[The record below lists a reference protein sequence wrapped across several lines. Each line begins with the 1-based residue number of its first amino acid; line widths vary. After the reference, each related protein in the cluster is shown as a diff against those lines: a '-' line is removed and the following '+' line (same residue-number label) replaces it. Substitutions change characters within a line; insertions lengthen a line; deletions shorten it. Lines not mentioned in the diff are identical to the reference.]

1 MSQLPQGFVLDE
13 PMSPPA
19 GNAGGG
25 LPSGFV
31 LDGEEAAADETAAPR
46 RAAGDG
52 ALMNSTAGLNE
63 GIYGTLGAPVDL
75 AAGAINLGVR
85 GINAATG
92 AELPMI
98 RNPIGGSQS
107 IAEAFGAIGVP
118 NPADIEAA
126 SAGEKIA
133 RGAGQGIGY
142 MVAPEL
148 AVRGVAQAAG
158 RTVGPWLSS
167 LFGES
172 RTVGDVAGNALAG
185 AAGGAGASVAGQV
198 APESVRPIAEMAGGL
213 VGGGLGA
220 LAASTPRLAA
230 EGARMAGDYIA
241 PLTEA
246 GRERLAATTLRDAA
260 SDPAA
265 ARDALARNAEIVPG
279 SQPTTF
285 QQSGDMGLGALERA
299 TAAGSPDQFMQ
310 RRADQ
315 NAARLDAL
323 GSVQP
328 QGSPQAVVSAL
339 RANLADLD
347 EMTGAALQGATR
359 TAQERAASIGG
370 SGTPEGYGASVRQRL
385 MDAEN
390 TARERER
397 ALWGAVDPDGTLAL
411 PTNGIRQEVESAL
424 RSLPQAARPMEGE
437 ERAIFSAAAGFGPVM
452 PFSEVTALRSRVSTE
467 MRRELS
473 QNGRSPVYA
482 RLSQLRGA
490 IERNI
495 EAAVEGKVAQE
506 ADAVASGAMREED
519 TIAAA
524 LIREQQSWYERRAAE
539 AGMGQNAGAGGGGN
553 VPLGSG
559 GVRPASGGQVPGGSE
574 FRDAARG
581 EGLQGSDSLAP
592 NFDQAARDRLNAA
605 SEATKQRAQT
615 FGRGPVGDV
624 LRRSGSEG
632 PYNVPSSA
640 VAERFFRP
648 GPQGYENV
656 QALRQAAGDPDT
668 MAAIRDYALSTL
680 RRSAMR
686 EDGTLDPAK
695 VQGWKSRHRDALRA
709 FPEVDGMLADPV
721 RAAEAM
727 EQLAVQRKQSL
738 DTYRQGLTGRLIG
751 VDNPEDVTRAIG
763 SVFTSPQPATLMR
776 QLVQQV
782 RGNAEA
788 TEGLRKA
795 VADSMVQRLV
805 SNAEAATSGRALIK
819 ADQFQNFVRQNEA
832 ALKEVLKPAEISMLK
847 AIGDD
852 LQRANRS
859 IASVKLPGGSN
870 TAQDLVA
877 LARSSQ
883 PQSWGRLLLAAL
895 AQGGLGLAASGT
907 VVGGLAAIAGGQAL
921 SALRRAGMEKVDD
934 LLTDAMLN
942 PQRGLLLLT
951 KAPPKPTEKDVLTF
965 MQRFTRTMV
974 NPADGEPAL

>member
-1 MSQLPQGFVLDE
+1 
-13 PMSPPA
+13 
-19 GNAGGG
+19 
-25 LPSGFV
+25 
-31 LDGEEAAADETAAPR
+31 
-46 RAAGDG
+46 
-52 ALMNSTAGLNE
+52 MNIT
-63 GIYGTLGAPVDL
+63 GIIFARSL
-75 AAGAINLGVR
+75 
-85 GINAATG
+85 
-92 AELPMI
+92 
-98 RNPIGGSQS
+98 IGGSQS

-118 NPADIEAA
+118 NPADIEAG

-133 RGAGQGIGY
+133 RGAGQGVGY

-158 RTVGPWLSS
+158 RTIGPWLRSI
-167 LFGES
+167 FGES

-185 AAGGAGASVAGQV
+185 AAGGAGASLAGQV
-198 APESVRPIAEMAGGL
+198 APESVRPVAEMAGGL

-220 LAASTPRLAA
+220 IAASTPRLAA

-299 TAAGSPDQFMQ
+299 TAARAPDQFMQ

-370 SGTPEGYGASVRQRL
+370 TGTPEGYGASVRQRL

-437 ERAIFSAAAGFGPVM
+437 ERAIFAAAAGFGPVM

-495 EAAVEGKVAQE
+495 EAAVEGKAAQE
-506 ADAVASGAMREED
+506 AEAVASGAMRQED
-519 TIAAA
+519 TILAQWEAAFSA
-524 LIREQQSWYERRAAE
+524 SAEQWLGDRARSFGAS
-539 AGMGQNAGAGGGGN
+539 GIAGAGANGAARTTAI
-553 VPLGSG
+553 P
-559 GVRPASGGQVPGGSE
+559 PIHGGQGTGRSGFADPSG
-574 FRDAARG
+574 D
-581 EGLQGSDSLAP
+581 QGISGTGSLAP

-680 RRSAMR
+680 RRSAIR

-776 QLVQQV
+776 QLAEQV

-805 SNAEAATSGRALIK
+805 SNAEAATSGRSLIK

-883 PQSWGRLLLAAL
+883 PQSWGRIFLAAL
-895 AQGGLGLAASGT
+895 AQGGGGFAVGGPI
-907 VVGGLAAIAGGQAL
+907 GGLAAIAGGQAMG
-921 SALRRAGMEKVDD
+921 ALRRAGMEKVDD

-942 PQRGLLLLT
+942 PQRGLLLLA

-974 NPADGEPAL
+974 NPADGEPAR

>member
-1 MSQLPQGFVLDE
+1 MVQLPEGFVLDE
-13 PMSPPA
+13 PSPPA
-19 GNAGGG
+19 GSARGAALPPGFILDDDAG
-25 LPSGFV
+25 
-31 LDGEEAAADETAAPR
+31 AADEPPMPR
-46 RAAGDG
+46 RASGDG
-52 ALMNSTAGLNE
+52 AFMNTAAGLNE
-63 GIYGTLGAPVDL
+63 GTYGTLGAPVDL

-92 AELPMI
+92 TELPTI
-98 RNPIGGSQS
+98 QDPIGGSRS
-107 IAEAFGAIGVP
+107 IAQAFGAAGVP
-118 NPADIEAA
+118 DPADIEAA
-126 SAGEKIA
+126 TAGEKIA

-148 AVRGVAQAAG
+148 AARGVAQAAG
-158 RTVGPWLSS
+158 RTIGPWLRSI
-167 LFGES
+167 FGES
-172 RTVGDVAGNALAG
+172 RSVGDVAGNALAG
-185 AAGGAGASVAGQV
+185 AAGGAGASLAGQV
-198 APESVRPIAEMAGGL
+198 APESLRPVAEMAGGL
-213 VGGGLGA
+213 VGGGIGA
-220 LAASTPRLAA
+220 LAASTPRIAA

-246 GRERLAATTLRDAA
+246 GRERLAATSLRDAA

-265 ARDALARNAEIVPG
+265 ARDALARNGELVPG

-299 TAAGSPDQFMQ
+299 VAAGSPDQFMQ
-310 RRADQ
+310 RRSDQ

-323 GSVQP
+323 GDVQS

-347 EMTGAALQGATR
+347 EMTGEALQGATR
-359 TAQERAASIGG
+359 TAQERAAAIGG
-370 SGTPEGYGASVRQRL
+370 GGTPEGYGASVRQRL

-397 ALWGAVDPDGTLAL
+397 ALWKAVDPDGTLAL
-411 PTNGIRQEVESAL
+411 PTGGVRQEVENAL
-424 RSLPQAARPMEGE
+424 GSLPQAARPMEGE
-437 ERAIFSAAAGFGPVM
+437 ERAIFAAAGGFGPVM
-452 PFSEVTALRSRVSTE
+452 PFKEVTALRSRVSTE

-495 EAAVEGKVAQE
+495 EDAVTGKAAQE
-506 ADAVASGAMREED
+506 AEAVASGAMRQED
-519 TIAAA
+519 TLAAA
-524 LIREQQSWYERRAAE
+524 LMRDIRAWNERRAAE
-539 AGMGQNAGAGGGGN
+539 AGMGQNAGAAGGGN
-553 VPLGSG
+553 AFAGSSG
-559 GVRPASGGQVPGGSE
+559 ASATSGRQVPGGGE

-581 EGLQGSDSLAP
+581 EGLLGADELAP

-615 FGRGPVGDV
+615 YGRGPVGDV

-648 GPQGYENV
+648 GAKGYENV
-656 QALRQAAGDPDT
+656 QALRQAAGDPET
-668 MAAIRDYALSTL
+668 AASIRDYALSTL

-695 VQGWKSRHRDALRA
+695 VQVWKSRYRDALRA
-709 FPEVDGMLADPV
+709 FPEIDGMVADPV
-721 RAAEAM
+721 RASQAM

-751 VDNPEDVTRAIG
+751 VDNPDDVTRAIG

-776 QLVQQV
+776 QLAEQV
-782 RGNAEA
+782 RGDGEA
-788 TEGLRKA
+788 VEGLRKA

-877 LARSSQ
+877 LAQSSQ
-883 PQSWGRLLLAAL
+883 PQSWGRIFLAAL
-895 AQGGLGLAASGT
+895 AQGGGGFALGGP
-907 VVGGLAAIAGGQAL
+907 VGGIAAIGGGQAM
-921 SALRRAGMEKVDD
+921 SALRRAGMQKVDD

-951 KAPPKPTEKDVLTF
+951 KAPPKPTEKDVLSF
-965 MQRFTRTMV
+965 LQRFTRTMV
-974 NPADGEPAL
+974 NPADGKAR

>member
-1 MSQLPQGFVLDE
+1 MAQLPEGFVLDE
-13 PMSPPA
+13 PMSA
-19 GNAGGG
+19 AGGAAG
-25 LPSGFV
+25 VALPPGFV
-31 LDGEEAAADETAAPR
+31 LDEPSGAETRVDQRPGQR
-46 RAAGDG
+46 GDG
-52 ALMNSTAGLNE
+52 AFMNTTAGLNE

-92 AELPMI
+92 TELPTI
-98 RNPIGGSQS
+98 QDPIGGSRS
-107 IAEAFGAIGVP
+107 IAQAFGAAGVP
-118 NPADIEAA
+118 DPADIEAA
-126 SAGEKIA
+126 TAGEKIA

-148 AVRGVAQAAG
+148 AARGVAQAAG
-158 RTVGPWLSS
+158 RTIGPWLRSI
-167 LFGES
+167 FGES

-185 AAGGAGASVAGQV
+185 AAGGAGASLAGQV
-198 APESVRPIAEMAGGL
+198 APESARPLAEMAGGL

-220 LAASTPRLAA
+220 LAASTPRIAA

-246 GRERLAATTLRDAA
+246 GRERLAATSLRDAA

-265 ARDALARNAEIVPG
+265 ARDALARNGELVPG

-299 TAAGSPDQFMQ
+299 VSALSPDQFMQ
-310 RRADQ
+310 RRSDQ

-323 GSVQP
+323 GDVQS
-328 QGSPQAVVSAL
+328 QGSPQAIVSAL

-347 EMTGAALQGATR
+347 EMTGEALQGATR
-359 TAQERAASIGG
+359 TAQERAAAIGG
-370 SGTPEGYGASVRQRL
+370 AGTPEGYGSAVRQRL

-397 ALWGAVDPDGTLAL
+397 ALWGAVDPDGSLAL
-411 PTNGIRQEVESAL
+411 PTGGVRQEVEKAL
-424 RSLPQAARPMEGE
+424 GSLPQAARPMEGE
-437 ERAIFSAAAGFGPVM
+437 ERAIFAAAGGFGPVM
-452 PFSEVTALRSRVSTE
+452 PFKEVTALRSRVSTE

-495 EAAVEGKVAQE
+495 EDAVTGKAAQE
-506 ADAVASGAMREED
+506 AEAVASGAMRQED
-519 TIAAA
+519 TMAA
-524 LIREQQSWYERRAAE
+524 LVAGWRDGWREEQATRARAD
-539 AGMGQNAGAGGGGN
+539 AGAGSDGSSGAGGF
-553 VPLGSG
+553 SG
-559 GVRPASGGQVPGGSE
+559 
-574 FRDAARG
+574 ARG
-581 EGLQGSDSLAP
+581 SAGQGRGEFSGAAGSQGIPGDQRGLAP
-592 NFDQAARDRLNAA
+592 NFDAGAKNRLNAA

-615 FGRGPVGDV
+615 YGRGPVGDV

-648 GPQGYENV
+648 GSKGYENV
-656 QALRQAAGDPDT
+656 QALRQAAGDPET
-668 MAAIRDYALSTL
+668 VASIRDYALSTL

-695 VQGWKSRHRDALRA
+695 VQLWKSRYRDALRA
-709 FPEVDGMLADPV
+709 FPEIDGMVADPV
-721 RAAEAM
+721 RASQAM
-727 EQLAVQRKQSL
+727 EQLAVQRKQSF

-776 QLVQQV
+776 QLAEQV
-782 RGNAEA
+782 RGNGEA
-788 TEGLRKA
+788 VEGLRKA

-805 SNAEAATSGRALIK
+805 SNAEVATSGRALIK

-859 IASVKLPGGSN
+859 ITSVKLPGGSN

-877 LARSSQ
+877 LAQSSQ
-883 PQSWGRLLLAAL
+883 PQSWGRIFLAAL
-895 AQGGLGLAASGT
+895 AQGGGGFALGGPI
-907 VVGGLAAIAGGQAL
+907 GGIAAIGGGQAL
-921 SALRRAGMEKVDD
+921 AALRRAGMEKVDD

-951 KAPPKPTEKDVLTF
+951 KAPPKPTEKDVLSF
-965 MQRFTRTMV
+965 LQRFTRTMV
-974 NPADGEPAL
+974 NPADGE

>member
-19 GNAGGG
+19 GNASGG
-25 LPSGFV
+25 LPPGFV
-31 LDGEEAAADETAAPR
+31 LDSEEAAADEPAVPR
-46 RAAGDG
+46 RAGGDG
-52 ALMNSTAGLNE
+52 VLMNTTAGLNE

-85 GINAATG
+85 GINAVTG
-92 AELPMI
+92 AELPTI
-98 RNPIGGSQS
+98 QNPIGGSQS

-118 NPADIEAA
+118 NPADIEAG

-133 RGAGQGIGY
+133 RGAGQGVGY

-167 LFGES
+167 IFGES
-172 RTVGDVAGNALAG
+172 RTAGDVAGNALAG
-185 AAGGAGASVAGQV
+185 AAGGAGASLAGQV
-198 APESVRPIAEMAGGL
+198 APESVRPVAEMAGGL

-246 GRERLAATTLRDAA
+246 GRERLAATALRDAA

-265 ARDALARNAEIVPG
+265 ARGALARNAEIVPG

-299 TAAGSPDQFMQ
+299 TAARAPDQFMQ

-397 ALWGAVDPDGTLAL
+397 ALWAAVDPDGTLAL
-411 PTNGIRQEVESAL
+411 PTNGIRQEVENAL

-437 ERAIFSAAAGFGPVM
+437 ERAIFAAAAGFGPVM

-495 EAAVEGKVAQE
+495 EAAVEGKAAQE
-506 ADAVASGAMREED
+506 AEAVASGAMRQED
-519 TIAAA
+519 TMAAQWT
-524 LIREQQSWYERRAAE
+524 RERDVWLERRSNEARAE
-539 AGMGQNAGAGGGGN
+539 AGGSAEAALNVGPTSFSSAFGEQGQGGRRFPNA
-553 VPLGSG
+553 S
-559 GVRPASGGQVPGGSE
+559 RDPGLS
-574 FRDAARG
+574 
-581 EGLQGSDSLAP
+581 GSDGLAP
-592 NFDQAARDRLNAA
+592 NFDQAARDRLIAA

-686 EDGTLDPAK
+686 ENGTLDPAK

-776 QLVQQV
+776 QLAEQV

-974 NPADGEPAL
+974 NPADGESTR

>member
-1 MSQLPQGFVLDE
+1 MAQLPQGFVLDE
-13 PMSPPA
+13 PMSLPA
-19 GNAGGG
+19 GNARGG
-25 LPSGFV
+25 LPPGFV
-31 LDGEEAAADETAAPR
+31 LDGEEAAADESATPR
-46 RAAGDG
+46 RAAGNG
-52 ALMNSTAGLNE
+52 VLMNTTAGLNE

-85 GINAATG
+85 GINAVTG
-92 AELPMI
+92 AELPTI
-98 RNPIGGSQS
+98 QNPIGGSQS

-118 NPADIEAA
+118 NPADIHAT

-133 RGAGQGIGY
+133 RGAGQGVGY

-148 AVRGVAQAAG
+148 AVRGVAQASG

-185 AAGGAGASVAGQV
+185 AAGGAGASLAGQV
-198 APESVRPIAEMAGGL
+198 APEPVRPVAEMAGGL

-220 LAASTPRLAA
+220 LAASAPRIAA

-241 PLTEA
+241 PLTET
-246 GRERLAATTLRDAA
+246 GRERLAATALRDAA

-279 SQPTTF
+279 SLPTTF

-299 TAAGSPDQFMQ
+299 TAARAPDQFMQ

-347 EMTGAALQGATR
+347 EMTGQALQGATR
-359 TAQERAASIGG
+359 TAQERAAAIGG
-370 SGTPEGYGASVRQRL
+370 AGTPEGYGASVRQRL

-390 TARERER
+390 VARERER

-411 PTNGIRQEVESAL
+411 PTDGIRQEVEKAL

-437 ERAIFSAAAGFGPVM
+437 ERAIFAAAAGFGPVM

-495 EAAVEGKVAQE
+495 EAAVEGKAAQE
-506 ADAVASGAMREED
+506 AEAVASGAMRQED
-519 TIAAA
+519 TLLNQWA
-524 LIREQQSWYERRAAE
+524 RKRQEWYAGRQADTGAE
-539 AGMGQNAGAGGGGN
+539 AVGLSGGN
-553 VPLGSG
+553 GSSG
-559 GVRPASGGQVPGGSE
+559 SSGFSASPG
-574 FRDAARG
+574 ARG
-581 EGLQGSDSLAP
+581 QSRGGFADPSGDQGISGTGSLTP

-695 VQGWKSRHRDALRA
+695 VQVWKSRHRDALRA
-709 FPEVDGMLADPV
+709 FPEIDGMVADPV
-721 RAAEAM
+721 RASQAM

-738 DTYRQGLTGRLIG
+738 DAYREGLTGRLIG

-776 QLVQQV
+776 QLAERV

-832 ALKEVLKPAEISMLK
+832 ALKEVLKPAEISLLK

-852 LQRANRS
+852 HQRANRS

-870 TAQDLVA
+870 TAQDLTA

-883 PQSWGRLLLAAL
+883 PQSWGRIFLAAL
-895 AQGGLGLAASGT
+895 AQGGGGFA
-907 VVGGLAAIAGGQAL
+907 VGGPMGGVAAIAGGQAL
-921 SALRRAGMEKVDD
+921 SALRRAGMEKVND

-951 KAPPKPTEKDVLTF
+951 KAPPRPTEKDVLSF

-974 NPADGEPAL
+974 NPADGEPAR

>member
-13 PMSPPA
+13 PMSAPA
-19 GNAGGG
+19 GDAGGG
-25 LPSGFV
+25 LPPGFV
-31 LDGEEAAADETAAPR
+31 LDGEEAAADEPAVPR
-46 RAAGDG
+46 RAGGAGV
-52 ALMNSTAGLNE
+52 LMNTTAGLNE

-92 AELPMI
+92 AELPTI
-98 RNPIGGSQS
+98 QNPIGGSQS

-118 NPADIEAA
+118 NPADIEAG

-133 RGAGQGIGY
+133 RGAGQGVGY

-158 RTVGPWLSS
+158 RTIGPWLRSI
-167 LFGES
+167 FGES

-185 AAGGAGASVAGQV
+185 AAGGAGASLAGQV
-198 APESVRPIAEMAGGL
+198 APESAHPVAEMAGGL

-230 EGARMAGDYIA
+230 DGARMAGDYIA

-265 ARDALARNAEIVPG
+265 ARDALAPNAEIVPG

-299 TAAGSPDQFMQ
+299 TAARAPDQFMQ
-310 RRADQ
+310 RRAEQ

-370 SGTPEGYGASVRQRL
+370 AGTPEGYGASVRQRL

-397 ALWGAVDPDGTLAL
+397 ALWAAVDPDGTLAL
-411 PTNGIRQEVESAL
+411 PTNGIRQEVENAL

-437 ERAIFSAAAGFGPVM
+437 ERAIFAAAANFSPVM

-495 EAAVEGKVAQE
+495 EAAVEGKAAQE
-506 ADAVASGAMREED
+506 AEAVASGAMREED
-519 TIAAA
+519 TMAAIIQGWTA
-524 LIREQQSWYERRAAE
+524 NWRAGRAE
-539 AGMGQNAGAGGGGN
+539 SQMGGSVAQGAGGN
-553 VPLGSG
+553 ASSRAAPFPS
-559 GVRPASGGQVPGGSE
+559 ASGADGAGRGRFEQ
-574 FRDAARG
+574 AAGG
-581 EGLQGSDSLAP
+581 EGVQGPRSLAP

-763 SVFTSPQPATLMR
+763 SVFTSPKPATLMR
-776 QLVQQV
+776 QLAQQV

-805 SNAEAATSGRALIK
+805 SNAEAATSGRTLIK

-832 ALKEVLKPAEISMLK
+832 ALKEVLKPAEISLLK

-859 IASVKLPGGSN
+859 IVSVKLPGGSN

-883 PQSWGRLLLAAL
+883 PQSWGRIFLAAL
-895 AQGGLGLAASGT
+895 AQGGGGFAVGGPI
-907 VVGGLAAIAGGQAL
+907 GGLAAIAGGQAMG
-921 SALRRAGMEKVDD
+921 ALRRAGMQKVDD

-951 KAPPKPTEKDVLTF
+951 KAPPKPTEKDVLSF

-974 NPADGEPAL
+974 NPADGEPAR

>member
-1 MSQLPQGFVLDE
+1 MAQLPQGFVLDE

-25 LPSGFV
+25 LPPGFV
-31 LDGEEAAADETAAPR
+31 LDSEEAAADEPAVPR
-46 RAAGDG
+46 RAGGDG
-52 ALMNSTAGLNE
+52 VLMNTTAGLNE

-85 GINAATG
+85 GINAVTG
-92 AELPMI
+92 ADLPTI
-98 RNPIGGSQS
+98 QNPIGGSQS

-118 NPADIEAA
+118 NPADIEAG

-133 RGAGQGIGY
+133 RGAGQGVGY

-158 RTVGPWLSS
+158 RTIGPWLRSI
-167 LFGES
+167 FGES

-185 AAGGAGASVAGQV
+185 AAGGAGASLAGQV
-198 APESVRPIAEMAGGL
+198 APESVRPVAEMAGGL

-220 LAASTPRLAA
+220 LAVSTPRVAA

-299 TAAGSPDQFMQ
+299 TAARAPDQFMQ
-310 RRADQ
+310 RRAEQ

-397 ALWGAVDPDGTLAL
+397 ALWAAVDPDGTLAL
-411 PTNGIRQEVESAL
+411 PTNGIRQEVENAL

-437 ERAIFSAAAGFGPVM
+437 ERAIFAAAANFGPVM

-495 EAAVEGKVAQE
+495 EAAVEGKAAQE
-506 ADAVASGAMREED
+506 AEAVASGAMRQED
-519 TIAAA
+519 TLLNQWA
-524 LIREQQSWYERRAAE
+524 RKRQEWYAGRQADTGAE
-539 AGMGQNAGAGGGGN
+539 AVGLSGGN
-553 VPLGSG
+553 GSSGSSGFSASLG
-559 GVRPASGGQVPGGSE
+559 
-574 FRDAARG
+574 ARG
-581 EGLQGSDSLAP
+581 KSRGGFADPSGDQGISGTGSLAP

-686 EDGTLDPAK
+686 EDGTFDPAK

-776 QLVQQV
+776 QLAEQV

-805 SNAEAATSGRALIK
+805 SNAEAATSGRSLIK

-832 ALKEVLKPAEISMLK
+832 ALKEVFKPAEISLLK

-877 LARSSQ
+877 LARSPQ
-883 PQSWGRLLLAAL
+883 PQSWGRIFLAAL
-895 AQGGLGLAASGT
+895 AQGGGGFAVGGPI
-907 VVGGLAAIAGGQAL
+907 GGLAAIAGGQAM
-921 SALRRAGMEKVDD
+921 SALRRAGMQKVDD

-951 KAPPKPTEKDVLTF
+951 KAPPKPTEKDVLSF

-974 NPADGEPAL
+974 NPADGEPAR